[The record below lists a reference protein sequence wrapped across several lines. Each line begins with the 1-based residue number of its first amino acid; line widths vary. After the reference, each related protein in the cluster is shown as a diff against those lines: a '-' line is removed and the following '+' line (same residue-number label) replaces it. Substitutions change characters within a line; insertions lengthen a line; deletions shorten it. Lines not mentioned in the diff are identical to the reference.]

1 MTQRRTDPKPGLWRP
16 LHLLSIATL
25 LIVAVTMLLIAHL
38 AISEDNGVPPE
49 CYMYISVI
57 RRCEGGYP
65 MYGGEV
71 VLSSPSG
78 IQLFSD
84 FADIYGTVRFLVP
97 SGDYIITVSAYE
109 YETQTK
115 LVNNVCWSPQ
125 SYNIFYLLRENGDCI
140 SSYEKTINL
149 RR

>member
-1 MTQRRTDPKPGLWRP
+1 
-16 LHLLSIATL
+16 
-25 LIVAVTMLLIAHL
+25 
-38 AISEDNGVPPE
+38 
-49 CYMYISVI
+49 
-57 RRCEGGYP
+57 